1 MNIPREKLQALSLD
15 ALIALNRAICEVID
29 GKRKQKQREVKR
41 LLQPGCFASF
51 YHMTQERTVVGRIGE
66 IKISKATLIEK
77 IKDGPSGV
85 FRWNVPLHMLTP
97 VEDPDK
103 PASEHNYPS
112 F

>member
-1 MNIPREKLQALSLD
+1 MNIPHEKLQALSME
-15 ALIALNRAICEVID
+15 ALIALNKAVIEVID
-29 GKRKQKQREVKR
+29 SKRKQKQREVKR
-41 LLQPGCFASF
+41 LLEPGCFASF
-51 YHMTQERTVVGRIGE
+51 FHKDQGRTVVGRIGE

-85 FRWNVPLHMLTP
+85 FRWNVPLYMLTP